1 MKADGCAERGLTK
14 MAYGGKVEMKKGG
27 SVKKS
32 KKANMQKIATKA
44 VKAHERRMHKGKA

>member
-1 MKADGCAERGLTK
+1 MKADGCAERGLTR

-27 SVKKS
+27 KV

-44 VKAHERRMHKGKA
+44 VKAHERRMHKGQM